1 MEMLQQLHLAAQYL
15 ATSGISFL
23 EKKADDSHTNLGF
36 SIDKARLETWP
47 LDSTGTQLFLNYRE
61 FALAWSSAEE
71 LTMDL
76 RGKGHEE
83 VVTWLKKT
91 SEQLGLPS
99 YHFDLHYSLPY
110 SMDDN
115 FKFELSNADQVEH
128 LIQSRTLAQQ
138 ALASFLEKEELVS
151 EIRIWPHHFDTGA
164 FTALND
170 GSGKSIGLGM
180 AIPDTLVDDLYLYIS
195 GYRGHD
201 ALRTWA
207 FKSLTRG
214 KWVNDAFKGAVLP
227 VSGLTKD
234 MAVQFFQEAL
244 ARYKNLE

>member
-1 MEMLQQLHLAAQYL
+1 MLQQLHLAAQYL
-15 ATSGISFL
+15 ATAGISFL

-36 SIDKARLETWP
+36 SIEKARLETWP
-47 LDSTGTQLFLNYRE
+47 LDSTGTQLCLNYPE
-61 FALAWSSAEE
+61 FALEWSSKKA
-71 LTMDL
+71 LSL
-76 RGKGHEE
+76 ALNGKTHEE
-83 VVTWLKKT
+83 VITWVKNT
-91 SEQLGLPS
+91 AEQLGLPP
-99 YHFDLHYSLPY
+99 YHFDLHYELPY
-110 SMDDN
+110 TMDSN
-115 FKFELSNADQVEH
+115 FKFELSNSGQVEQ
-128 LIQSRTLAQQ
+128 LIQARTLVQQ
-138 ALASFLEKEELVS
+138 ALTSFLEKENLSS

-180 AIPDTLVDDLYLYIS
+180 AVPDTVVDDLYLYIS

-201 ALRTWA
+201 TLRTWA

-234 MAVQFFQEAL
+234 MVVLFFQEAL
-244 ARYKNLE
+244 ARYKN

>member
-1 MEMLQQLHLAAQYL
+1 MLQQLHLAAQYL
-15 ATSGISFL
+15 ATAGISFL

-36 SIDKARLETWP
+36 SVNKARLETWP
-47 LDSTGTQLFLNYRE
+47 LDSAGTQLCLNYRE
-61 FALAWSSAEE
+61 FALEWSSKEA
-71 LTMDL
+71 LSLDL

-83 VVTWLKKT
+83 VVTWLKRT
-91 SEQLGLPS
+91 AEQLGLPP

-110 SMDDN
+110 SMDEN
-115 FKFELSNADQVEH
+115 FKFEFSNADQVEH
-128 LIQSRTLAQQ
+128 LIQSRTLAQR

-180 AIPDTLVDDLYLYIS
+180 AIPDTLVDTFYLYIS
-195 GYRGHD
+195 GYRGNE

-207 FKSLTRG
+207 FKSLARG
-214 KWVNDAFKGAVLP
+214 KWVNDGFKGAVLP
-227 VSGLTKD
+227 ISGLTTEI
-234 MAVQFFQEAL
+234 AVQFFQEAL
-244 ARYKNLE
+244 ERYKN

>member
-1 MEMLQQLHLAAQYL
+1 MLQQLHLAAQYL
-15 ATSGISFL
+15 ATAGISFL

-36 SIDKARLETWP
+36 SINKARLETWP
-47 LDSTGTQLFLNYRE
+47 LDSAGTQLCLNYRE
-61 FALAWSSAEE
+61 FALEWSSKEA
-71 LTMDL
+71 LSLDL
-76 RGKGHEE
+76 KGKGHEE
-83 VVTWLKKT
+83 VVTWLKRT
-91 SEQLGLPS
+91 AEQLGLPP

-110 SMDDN
+110 SMDKN
-115 FKFELSNADQVEH
+115 SKFELSNADQVEH

-195 GYRGHD
+195 GYRGGHD

-227 VSGLTKD
+227 VSGLTEK

>member
-1 MEMLQQLHLAAQYL
+1 MLQQLHLATQYL
-15 ATSGISFL
+15 ATAGISFL

-36 SIDKARLETWP
+36 SMEKARLETWP
-47 LDSTGTQLFLNYRE
+47 LDSTGTQLCLNYRK
-61 FALAWSSAEE
+61 FALEWTSEEE
-71 LTMDL
+71 LSL
-76 RGKGHEE
+76 ALNGKTHEE
-83 VVTWLKKT
+83 VVAWLKKT
-91 SEQLGLPS
+91 AEQLGLPS
-99 YHFDLHYSLPY
+99 YRFDLHYSLPY
-110 SMDDN
+110 SMDEN
-115 FKFELSNADQVEH
+115 FKFEFSNADQVAH
-128 LIQSRTLAQQ
+128 LIQSRTLVQQ
-138 ALASFLEKEELVS
+138 ALASFLEKEDLGS

-227 VSGLTKD
+227 LSGLTKD
-234 MAVQFFQEAL
+234 IAVQFFQEAL